1 MAGSSIVAWPLTSAP
16 SIVRTIGPR
25 RRLDREIRGT
35 RMRLFG
41 FAGWSGSGK
50 TTLIER
56 LVPRFTAQRLR
67 VSLVKHAHHSFDT
80 DQPDKDSWRHRQAGC
95 SEVLITS
102 ALRWALV
109 HELRGEAELTLRDA
123 IARVSPCDL
132 LLVEGFKSAAIPKLE
147 VWRRHQTE
155 PQLFPDDPYIRAIAS
170 DEPERFAGTMKAFAL
185 DDIDAIATFVLA
197 EATDGDAFR

>member
-1 MAGSSIVAWPLTSAP
+1 
-16 SIVRTIGPR
+16 
-25 RRLDREIRGT
+25 
-35 RMRLFG
+35 MRLFG

-56 LVPRFTAQRLR
+56 LVPRLTARTLR

-80 DQPDKDSWRHRQAGC
+80 DQPGKDSWRHRQAGC

-109 HELRGEAELTLRDA
+109 HELRGDAELTLREA

-132 LLVEGFKSAAIPKLE
+132 LLIEGFKSAAIPKLE
-147 VWRRHQTE
+147 VWRRDQTE
-155 PQLFPDDPYIRAIAS
+155 PPLFPDDPYIRAIAT
-170 DEPERFAGTMKAFAL
+170 DDPGRFTNSLKAFGL
-185 DDIDAIATFVLA
+185 DDVDAIATFVLA
-197 EATDGDAFR
+197 EATDGAAFR

>member
-1 MAGSSIVAWPLTSAP
+1 
-16 SIVRTIGPR
+16 
-25 RRLDREIRGT
+25 
-35 RMRLFG
+35 MRLFG

-56 LVPRFTAQRLR
+56 LVPRLTAHDLR

-80 DQPDKDSWRHRQAGC
+80 DQPGKDSWRHRQSGC

-109 HELRGEAELTLRDA
+109 HELRGDAELSLRDA

-132 LLVEGFKSAAIPKLE
+132 LLIEGFKAAAIPKLE
-147 VWRRHQTE
+147 VWRRDQIE
-155 PQLFPDDPYIRAIAS
+155 PVLFPDDPYIRAIAS
-170 DEPERFAGTMKAFAL
+170 DDPERFAGTLKAFGL

-197 EATDGDAFR
+197 EATDGGAFR